1 MGKKYVFP
9 IAYRRSKWIE
19 SVRSHLLGVFGE
31 YCKETI
37 RKLPGVKL
45 KSGLDHSWD
54 PEIKRLFSKL
64 DTFLDPARVK
74 LKGEYSREKMLVESY
89 MDLSPSLQSKL
100 NSSKREM
107 LLTVEDVIIL
117 EKAYEEFASKT
128 DTDDL
133 FLEMLEAFRYSHQK
147 QYGACR

>member
-1 MGKKYVFP
+1 
-9 IAYRRSKWIE
+9 
-19 SVRSHLLGVFGE
+19 
-31 YCKETI
+31 
-37 RKLPGVKL
+37 
-45 KSGLDHSWD
+45 
-54 PEIKRLFSKL
+54 
-64 DTFLDPARVK
+64 
-74 LKGEYSREKMLVESY
+74 